1 MVRRIRHTRGRMATV
16 ARLYRYP
23 IKGLSATPLTEIDLA
38 AGQGVAFDRAFA
50 LAHGSTQFD
59 PLKPQ
64 YLPPASFFQ
73 LKRDERLAML
83 QASFDPSSG
92 TLTLARD
99 GRQVARGV
107 ITSPSGRMVIE
118 QFFGAFLKNLTRGQ
132 PRLVHAPGHHFADAP
147 EPFVSLI
154 NLASVKDLERVVGKP
169 VDPLR
174 FRGNLYIDGLPA
186 WAEFDW
192 VGRGVAV
199 GAAQLEVA
207 TRIERCAA
215 TNVDPASGNRDLNL
229 PQALRRAY
237 GHTDMGVYAR
247 VASGGRIAVGD
258 LLT

>member
-1 MVRRIRHTRGRMATV
+1 MATV
-16 ARLYRYP
+16 AGLYRYP

-38 AGQGVAFDRAFA
+38 AGQGVPFDRAFA

-64 YLPPASFFQ
+64 YLSPSSFFQ

-83 QASFDPSSG
+83 AASFDPETG
-92 TLTLARD
+92 MLVLARD

-107 ITSPSGRMVIE
+107 ISSPSGRMVIE
-118 QFFGAFLKNLTRGQ
+118 QFFGAFLKNLARGQ
-132 PRLVHAPGHHFADAP
+132 PKLVHAPGHHFADAP

-174 FRGNLYIDGLPA
+174 FRGNVYVDGLPA

-192 VGRGVAV
+192 VGCGVTIGSV
-199 GAAQLEVA
+199 RLEVA
-207 TRIERCAA
+207 ERITRCAA
-215 TNVDPASGNRDLNL
+215 TNVDPATGNRDLNL
-229 PQALRRAY
+229 PAALQRAY
-237 GHTDMGVYAR
+237 GHVDMGVYAR
-247 VASGGRIAVGD
+247 VAGNGRIAVGD
-258 LLT
+258 ALA